1 MPRPITSKLW
11 FAVFLLCAAAFGQRR
26 PVAPDPTS
34 VSVAAMVPVAGA
46 GYAGAER
53 CQTCHNAEFG
63 EFNKTHHAAIKP
75 VQKDSVSGCE
85 MCHGP
90 GKAHADGEE
99 ASQGDDAKT
108 AAATKLIFS
117 FHGNPKQNAERCLV
131 CHQSSRD
138 QKDFTHSAHI
148 QHGVDCS
155 SCHSMHLVEA
165 GRNPKAERLGT
176 AQGNFFNVPK
186 LPEESRWLHNSQLNK
201 PQPELCYGCHG
212 NIEAQ
217 FALPTHHRVPE
228 GAMNCS
234 DCHNTHGTSNRA
246 ELVRNGSET
255 CIQCHAEKRGQ
266 FVFEHPASKIEG
278 CVTCHTP
285 HGSMNRM
292 LLVRREER
300 FLCLQCHV
308 NPIANNV
315 PHSRMSFQTNG
326 TCTRCHTAIHGSNFD
341 AAYLH

>member
-11 FAVFLLCAAAFGQRR
+11 FVVFLLCSAAFGQRR
-26 PVAPDPTS
+26 PMAPDPTS
-34 VSVAAMVPVAGA
+34 VSVAAMAPVAGA

-75 VQKDSVSGCE
+75 VQKDSVTGCE

-108 AAATKLIFS
+108 AAASKLIFS
-117 FHGNPKQNAERCLV
+117 FPYANPKQNAERCLV
-131 CHQSSRD
+131 CHQSSRN
-138 QKDFTHSAHI
+138 QKDFTHSSHI

-155 SCHSMHLVEA
+155 SCHSMHMVEA

-186 LPEESRWLHNSQLNK
+186 LPEESRWLHNSQLIK

-228 GAMNCS
+228 GAIELFRTATNPRR
-234 DCHNTHGTSNRA
+234 TSTA
-246 ELVRNGSET
+246 RNW
-255 CIQCHAEKRGQ
+255 CA
-266 FVFEHPASKIEG
+266 
-278 CVTCHTP
+278 
-285 HGSMNRM
+285 M
-292 LLVRREER
+292 VRRPAFNATQR
-300 FLCLQCHV
+300 NADHLFSNIQHRRSKAASLATRRTAAS
-308 NPIANNV
+308 IA
-315 PHSRMSFQTNG
+315 SCWS
-326 TCTRCHTAIHGSNFD
+326 
-341 AAYLH
+341 AARSVSCACSAT